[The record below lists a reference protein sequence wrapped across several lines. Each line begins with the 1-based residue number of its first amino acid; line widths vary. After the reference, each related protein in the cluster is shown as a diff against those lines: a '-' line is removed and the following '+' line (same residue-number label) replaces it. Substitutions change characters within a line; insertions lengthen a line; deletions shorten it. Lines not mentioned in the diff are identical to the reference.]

1 MGFSE
6 VVIIFLLFSSWG
18 FAPACRVKTG
28 IISIRNETLPFFYNF
43 SWFLT
48 SNFLLFFHSILLL
61 VKKDN
66 LAPVIY
72 GETQRLMMNPVERPI
87 DLVMLVDDNDTD
99 NFISKRIIE
108 ITKFA
113 KRVEVKN
120 SGKSALDYLAEN
132 ENNPENLPN
141 IIFLDIN
148 MPVVDG
154 FVFLYEFEKFTE
166 LVRTRCKVIIL
177 SSSDNKRDIDKIVNN
192 NYVIKF
198 ITKPLTEMTLDEIK
212 LNNIYFHLSQS
223 LLR

>member
-1 MGFSE
+1 M
-6 VVIIFLLFSSWG
+6 
-18 FAPACRVKTG
+18 
-28 IISIRNETLPFFYNF
+28 
-43 SWFLT
+43 
-48 SNFLLFFHSILLL
+48 
-61 VKKDN
+61 DN
-66 LAPVIY
+66 
-72 GETQRLMMNPVERPI
+72 MKPI

-108 ITKFA
+108 ITEFA

-132 ENNPENLPN
+132 EGRPENLPN

-154 FVFLYEFEKFTE
+154 FVFLYEFEKFRD
-166 LVRTRCKVIIL
+166 LVRTKCKVIIL

-198 ITKPLTEMTLDEIK
+198 ITKPLTENSLEEILAK
-212 LNNIYFHLSQS
+212 NIG
-223 LLR
+223 